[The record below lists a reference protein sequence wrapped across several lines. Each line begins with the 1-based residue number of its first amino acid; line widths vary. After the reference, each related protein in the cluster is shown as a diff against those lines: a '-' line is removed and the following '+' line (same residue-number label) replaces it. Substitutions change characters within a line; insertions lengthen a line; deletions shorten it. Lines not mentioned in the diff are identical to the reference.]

1 MRLAYYAGA
10 STAAAAAALLKA
22 FHQRPNF
29 YSATVYLAQSNA
41 CLLIL
46 TNLCLVA
53 ACSLMYG
60 LQRLLYGRLR
70 PIEIEQLSE
79 KAWYA
84 VLDTLLAMPS
94 FREEVGGWLLTMF
107 VLLLAG
113 KVWGWIG
120 EGRVDILEQ
129 QPPANP
135 RLFHFRLATSLLLSV
150 VFDLWM
156 LNYCVETVMAN
167 PRPGM
172 MVIFTFE
179 FAVLGVFS
187 TFTLARY
194 CLAVI
199 QIRLEKNQMEE
210 AIEARKIEIRA
221 ERAAARQNEAE
232 DGTPLPASAPDDE
245 PIEVDEN
252 EVDIPGWEDKRRYL
266 FALEVFTDFVKMM
279 IYLVFFTVSIT
290 FNGLPMHIMRD
301 VYMTFASFSKRVSD
315 YMAYR
320 KATSDMNTRYPDAT
334 TEEIRGDACIVCR
347 ESMVSWE
354 QPADGQAQPDG
365 QPPAPAPAPQRRRD
379 EGLRAKKLPCGH
391 ILHLRC
397 LKAWLERQQVCPTCR
412 RPVVTQPEAGQQAQP
427 GQPGQANVPGVP
439 GMPGAPGA
447 GGAGQQRPAAQNR
460 ARIFNLGPIRI
471 GFLNGPGDQIQNI
484 VNQMRNPQAA
494 QDADAA
500 IPGAPQQGPNH
511 LGLQVPYATGAAG
524 QPGVA
529 GLRGRSPVSTQVQML
544 QLEQR
549 LMHDAHNLGIEQQ
562 QLSTLRM
569 MEAELARLRASHLP
583 AHQPVGTQAAAQR
596 QQVGL
601 QQGVPGFNVPFGSV
615 PEYPLS
621 GNHQQTMMSGDENL
635 PQGLVLPEG
644 WSLLPLRR
652 QNLGTLAPQG
662 AYQVPQQQQSSQQPP
677 IQTTT
682 NGPTAG
688 PTAQQPTDAPPRE
701 LQQQTQASGPTDDRG
716 SPLFVPAQQAQTHA
730 VPATEPTMST
740 NPPVTAMPQPET
752 QPAAEPT
759 MTTDPQVTATPQPQ
773 TQPPAQPSTSTVA
786 AQPSQAPVEQTPP
799 STEPEKEQ
807 TAPAPWTS
815 NSDNG
820 WSFIDQPTESSS
832 ANEPSTN
839 PTAGET
845 SDQTQSGKGKG
856 RAVEVE
862 DVPDEEDK
870 S

>member
-150 VFDLWM
+150 AFDLWM

-199 QIRLEKNQMEE
+199 QTRLEKKQMEE

-221 ERAAARQNEAE
+221 ERVAARQNETE

-347 ESMVSWE
+347 ESMVAWE

-427 GQPGQANVPGVP
+427 GQPGQANVPRVP
-439 GMPGAPGA
+439 GMPGVPGA
-447 GGAGQQRPAAQNR
+447 GGVGQQRPAAQNR

-601 QQGVPGFNVPFGSV
+601 QQGVPGFNIPFGSV

-621 GNHQQTMMSGDENL
+621 GNYQQTMMSGDENL

-688 PTAQQPTDAPPRE
+688 PTAQQPTSAPPRE
-701 LQQQTQASGPTDDRG
+701 LQQQTQASGPTDERG
-716 SPLFVPAQQAQTHA
+716 SPLFVPAQQDQTHA
-730 VPATEPTMST
+730 VPVTEHTMST
-740 NPPVTAMPQPET
+740 NPQITGMPQPQT

-759 MTTDPQVTATPQPQ
+759 LSTNPQVTATPQPQ
-773 TQPPAQPSTSTVA
+773 TQPPAHSSTSTVA

-807 TAPAPWTS
+807 TPSAPWTS
-815 NSDNG
+815 NGDNG
-820 WSFIDQPTESSS
+820 WSFIDQPAESSS

-845 SDQTQSGKGKG
+845 SDQTQAGKGKS